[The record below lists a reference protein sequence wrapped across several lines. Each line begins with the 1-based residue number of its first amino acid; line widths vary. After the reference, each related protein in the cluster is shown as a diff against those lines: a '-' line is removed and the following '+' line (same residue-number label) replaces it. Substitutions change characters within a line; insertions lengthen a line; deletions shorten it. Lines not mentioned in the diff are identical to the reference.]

1 MAGYAGIR
9 RADGSGVLDEVDRP
23 KAIRLPIPM
32 HYCSAQPFLQSLQLL
47 MRSKCSHR
55 GCEAS
60 PPATKSHHGSRIRN
74 EIRTNVTKRPANAFL
89 NQVVQIWCARAA
101 RQADNFSIIAAKL
114 SPLATKEME
123 CEQLYSRIVHSS
135 VTQLTAAGPSHQK
148 FLLQCLPRMAGA
160 SRRVAVPSSDR

>member
-1 MAGYAGIR
+1 YFGGRTIGRRALAGYAGVR
-9 RADGSGVLDEVDRP
+9 RADGSGVVDEVDRP

-74 EIRTNVTKRPANAFL
+74 ETRTNAAKSPANAFL
-89 NQVVQIWCARAA
+89 SQVAQICRTSAA
-101 RQADNFSIIAAKL
+101 RQADIFR
-114 SPLATKEME
+114 PLIRCRLPKKWNA
-123 CEQLYSRIVHSS
+123 EQLYSRIAHSG
-135 VTQLTAAGPSHQK
+135 VRKLTAAP
-148 FLLQCLPRMAGA
+148 LLLIKNFYC
-160 SRRVAVPSSDR
+160 